1 VNKKGV
7 YIKMNSM
14 LEKLKGKLIVSCQAL
29 EGEPLFV
36 PGYMGKMALAAR
48 MGGAAGIRANSPQDI
63 RDIKNE
69 VDLPVIG
76 IWKVVSEGS
85 DVYITPTMKEA
96 RAVYEAG
103 AEIIAVDST
112 FRKNVEGKYAWELI
126 REIKKELPVLVMADV
141 STFEEGVSAEKV
153 GADIISTTLSGY
165 TSYSPKLEGPDFD
178 LIRKL
183 SEKVKIPVMAEGRIW
198 TVEDAQKALE
208 LGAYAIIVGGA
219 ITRPAQITE
228 RYVKAI
234 SK

>member
-1 VNKKGV
+1 MSNI
-7 YIKMNSM
+7 IK
-14 LEKLKGKLIVSCQAL
+14 ELKGKLIVSCQAL

-36 PGYMGKMALAAR
+36 PGYMGKMALAAK

-69 VDLPVIG
+69 IDLPVIG
-76 IWKVVSEGS
+76 IWKVVSEGC

-103 AEIIAVDST
+103 ADIIAVDST
-112 FRKNVEGKYAWELI
+112 FRKNVEGTYAWELI
-126 REIKKELPVLVMADV
+126 SEIKKELPVLVMADV
-141 STFEEGVSAEKV
+141 STFEEGINAEKV

-178 LIRKL
+178 LIKRL
-183 SEKVKIPVMAEGRIW
+183 SKEVKIPVMAEGRIW

-208 LGAYAIIVGGA
+208 LGAHAIIVGGA

-228 RYVKAI
+228 RFVKAI